1 MQITPFLWF
10 DADIKVIIE
19 RYQEIFDDFEILE
32 TSPGPDG
39 GYFIASV
46 RIHGQSL
53 TMMNGGPDHRLS
65 EAFSLSVGVDTQDE
79 IDRLWE
85 ALLDGGGKELACG
98 WLTDRFGVTW
108 QIVPSVL
115 PRLMG
120 SPDRAAA
127 ERARKAMMAMMKLDI
142 SRLQAAY
149 DGG

>member
-79 IDRLWE
+79 IDRLWD

-127 ERARKAMMAMMKLDI
+127 ERARKAMMTMMKLDI